1 MGKFEELKDFYILK
15 IETKYNTVI
24 FSDTIEYYVTFQ
36 LKGKVYQ
43 YGTIASINNKFTDDD
58 LIEQIKEDINGKIQN
73 NMAL

>member
-24 FSDTIEYYVTFQ
+24 FSNTIEYLVTFQ
-36 LKGKVYQ
+36 LYGKVYQ
-43 YGTIASINNKFTDDD
+43 YGTISSINNKFTDDD